1 MSTTK
6 VPNFLV
12 SPLPPSASETSTALD
27 TKLNISDYN
36 TALTSVNNR
45 LDTIDNTFNNYLPLS
60 GGTITGPVYLQNN
73 TTSKNDGYMLTNDSL
88 NAHYGFTWGKGP
100 GIIFRGFNF
109 SNPTAEAG
117 NFAIYARSSTSTN
130 NYILVGRPD
139 GHLMW
144 GTALNSGKEV
154 ERVDSTSFTA
164 DKGYI
169 KYASG
174 LMICWDKATA
184 QPTASNTQSG
194 LNQALYYSRKA
205 FTYRAAFT
213 RTPIVVPAYNETNLQ
228 APWGHA
234 IVERNSTTGCNVFLY
249 TFKSIPAETEE
260 VFASYI
266 AIGPWK

>member
-12 SPLPPSASETSTALD
+12 SPLPPSASETSNALD

-45 LDTIDNTFNNYLPLS
+45 LDTIEDNFDNYLPLS
-60 GGTITGPVYLQNN
+60 GSTITGPVYLQNN
-73 TTSKNDGYMLTNDSL
+73 TTSSSDAYMLTDNSL
-88 NAHYGFTWGKGP
+88 NAHYGFRWGKGP

-109 SNPTAEAG
+109 GNPTAEAG

-154 ERVDSTSFTA
+154 ERVEVSSIGQN
-164 DKGYI
+164 GYI
-169 KYASG
+169 QYSSG
-174 LMICWDKATA
+174 LQLVWGQVTILAS
-184 QPTASNTQSG
+184 TASSG
-194 LNQALYYSRKA
+194 VSVTYSKA
-205 FTYRAAFT
+205 
-213 RTPIVVPAYNETNLQ
+213 
-228 APWGHA
+228 
-234 IVERNSTTGCNVFLY
+234 
-249 TFKSIPAETEE
+249 FKSIPRVFVQIAYSNGPYNYAMTEQTNTRSTSGCKIF
-260 VFASYI
+260 VSKWNGTSMVWDNGYVDYL
-266 AIGPWK
+266 AIGHWK